1 MESFKDSQDSKFT
14 LSLTI
19 GAARRIAKTIK
30 VDFIDG
36 EPQKIATELLTRPT
50 LQLNLVWELLDGKD
64 ALGLSQDEFE
74 ENHLDGETFERARTA
89 LYAEIENFIQY
100 VRPEVLEV
108 FKEMTHL
115 IQSEITKSASS
126 AASLL
131 QSTELKEGFSQA
143 NADAVKKAKKEISK
157 LCTKLREDSE

>member
-1 MESFKDSQDSKFT
+1 MESFKDSQDQSFV

-19 GAARRIAKTIK
+19 GSARRIAKTSK

-36 EPQKIATELLTRPT
+36 EPQKIATELITRPT
-50 LQLNLVWELLDGKD
+50 LQLNLVWELLDGKE
-64 ALGLSQDEFE
+64 AIGLSQDEFE

-89 LYAEIENFIQY
+89 LFAEIENFIQH

-115 IQSEITKSASS
+115 IRTQITKSAGH
-126 AASLL
+126 AVSLF
-131 QSTELKEGFSQA
+131 QSTELQEGFSQA
-143 NADAVKKAKKEISK
+143 NADAVNKAKKEISK
-157 LCTKLREDSE
+157 LCSSLREDSE